1 MFLPFRE
8 VTLMGGLLAVA
19 IYSAFGF
26 AALVDQTD
34 RATAAAQLNPSCV
47 TKAEL
52 PTCAQDFV
60 HRWDE
65 QFKCSPRPERPS
77 PGGLWERISGNASGE
92 SPLARSAPGS
102 AATFWGSV
110 H

>member
-8 VTLMGGLLAVA
+8 VALMGGLLAVA
-19 IYSAFGF
+19 VYSAFGF

-34 RATAAAQLNPSCV
+34 RANAAARLNPSCV
-47 TKAEL
+47 MKAEL

-60 HRWDE
+60 IRWDE
-65 QFKCSPRPERPS
+65 QFKCSHMQERQA
-77 PGGLWERISGNASGE
+77 PGGPWDRMSGTAPAE
-92 SPLARSAPGS
+92 SPLARSAMGS
-102 AATFWGSV
+102 PAARWWSV

>member
-8 VTLMGGLLAVA
+8 VALMGGLLAVA
-19 IYSAFGF
+19 VYSAFGF

-34 RATAAAQLNPSCV
+34 RATAAARINSPCV
-47 TKAEL
+47 AKAEL

-65 QFKCSPRPERPS
+65 QLKCSHMQERPS
-77 PGGLWERISGNASGE
+77 LGGPWERLSGGTSAE
-92 SPLARSAPGS
+92 SPLARNATGS
-102 AATFWGSV
+102 PAAFWQSI